1 MLYDGKSQEELFQR
15 HRELQADKPWY
26 RDQHYFKSCR
36 MTRLALMKLWNHAHD
51 GSLNIKDGAPCE
63 IIGILFGFV
72 ADEAVSSFWRL
83 SRLGPFSVLAA
94 LLSGLFRSLS
104 LMSSKVHTLD
114 RGTKWRFPI
123 MLLSF
128 ISMPFADT
136 TSKWASN
143 QSKLACIT
151 AIPG

>member
-15 HRELQADKPWY
+15 HQELQADKPWY

-51 GSLNIKDGAPCE
+51 GSLNIMDGAPCE
-63 IIGILFGFV
+63 IIGILLGFV
-72 ADEAVSSFWRL
+72 ADEAVSSFWLL

-104 LMSSKVHTLD
+104 LMSSKVQTLE
-114 RGTKWRFPI
+114 RGTVWRFPT
-123 MLLSF
+123 LVTF
-128 ISMPFADT
+128 ILMPFADT

>member
-1 MLYDGKSQEELFQR
+1 MSYDGKSQEELFQR
-15 HRELQADKPWY
+15 HQELQADKPWF

-36 MTRLALMKLWNHAHD
+36 ISRLALMKLWSHAHD
-51 GSLNIKDGAPCE
+51 GSLNIMEGAPCE
-63 IIGILFGFV
+63 IVGALLGFV
-72 ADEAVSSFWRL
+72 ADEAVGSFWRL

-104 LMSSKVHTLD
+104 LMSSKVQTLE
-114 RGTKWRFPI
+114 RGTVWWFPG
-123 MLLSF
+123 LVPF

-136 TSKWASN
+136 TSKWASK

-151 AIPG
+151 AIPA